1 MHLRTLIDASNTFFH
16 APESCAPQ
24 VLFRLLFGSLMLLNA
39 VLLIPLVTEFYSVDS
54 MWSLAAW
61 QRHQGRSRLCLL
73 HLMPP
78 TTGSFRV
85 LLLIHLVSCIT
96 FLLGWQFRV
105 SSIVL
110 FVTLVSIHQRN
121 TFVLSSGDTLLRM
134 MSFFAMFSSAGN
146 AFSVDA
152 WLKGT
157 SDFPTV
163 DPWPLRLMQL
173 QISIV
178 YLRTVYWKLRGATW
192 WNGTAVWYPIWV
204 DTYLRYRPLRWM
216 LSLPMIR
223 LATWGTLIEELAL
236 GALIWVHEFR
246 PYVMLSGIALHLV
259 FECILNLQLFGWI
272 MIAG

>member
-1 MHLRTLIDASNTFFH
+1 
-16 APESCAPQ
+16 
-24 VLFRLLFGSLMLLNA
+24 
-39 VLLIPLVTEFYSVDS
+39 
-54 MWSLAAW
+54 
-61 QRHQGRSRLCLL
+61 
-73 HLMPP
+73 
-78 TTGSFRV
+78 
-85 LLLIHLVSCIT
+85 
-96 FLLGWQFRV
+96 
-105 SSIVL
+105 
-110 FVTLVSIHQRN
+110 
-121 TFVLSSGDTLLRM
+121 M

-204 DTYLRYRPLRWM
+204 DTYLRYRPPRWM

-236 GALIWVHEFR
+236 GALIWVHEFH

-259 FECILNLQLFGWI
+259 FECILNLRFFVYSNPLRERGIVFLSFSSDCKNPSLTLFEVALFWI
-272 MIAG
+272 GLGDWYCKKGGSHA

>member
-1 MHLRTLIDASNTFFH
+1 MHLQTLIDAWNTFFH

-61 QRHQGRSRLCLL
+61 QHHQGRSRLCLL

-85 LLLIHLVSCIT
+85 LLLIHLMSCIT

-110 FVTLVSIHQRN
+110 FVTLVSIHHWN

-192 WNGTAVWYPIWV
+192 WNGTAVW
-204 DTYLRYRPLRWM
+204 
-216 LSLPMIR
+216 
-223 LATWGTLIEELAL
+223 
-236 GALIWVHEFR
+236 
-246 PYVMLSGIALHLV
+246 
-259 FECILNLQLFGWI
+259 
-272 MIAG
+272 